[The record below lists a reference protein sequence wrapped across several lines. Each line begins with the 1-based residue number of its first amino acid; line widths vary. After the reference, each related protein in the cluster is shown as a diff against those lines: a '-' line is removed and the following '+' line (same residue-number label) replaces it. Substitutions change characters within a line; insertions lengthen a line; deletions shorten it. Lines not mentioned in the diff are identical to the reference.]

1 MAAKYPDRE
10 DEKRRLE
17 EMLKMMPE
25 RKKAVFQRTKEADE
39 ELLKIREEE
48 MAVHKTLQEIRAE
61 EIERDQRE
69 RYEARL
75 HVELKELRQKYEALK
90 IENAELKKR
99 QRGLSVDSSVIKEL
113 EALRAQNAEQSSSLR
128 KLRDAMQRITSYSKT
143 QQKRVASLED
153 ENAALRQIS
162 AETQQ
167 RQLNELQP
175 SSTSTKQRQQQQQQH
190 RKGNAGC

>member
-1 MAAKYPDRE
+1 MAAKYPGRE

-17 EMLKMMPE
+17 ETMKMMSE
-25 RKKAVFQRTKEADE
+25 RKKAVFERTRKADE

-48 MAVHKTLQEIRAE
+48 MTAQKTLQEIRTE

-75 HVELKELRQKYEALK
+75 DVELKELRQTCEALK
-90 IENAELKKR
+90 IENAELKKG
-99 QRGLSVDSSVIKEL
+99 QGGPSVDSRVLREL
-113 EALRAQNAEQSSSLR
+113 NALRAQNAEQSTSLR
-128 KLRDAMQRITSYSKT
+128 KVKDAMQRITSYSKT
-143 QQKRVASLED
+143 QQKRIARLED

-175 SSTSTKQRQQQQQQH
+175 SSTSTKQQQQQH
-190 RKGNAGC
+190 RKGKTGC

>member
-1 MAAKYPDRE
+1 MELRKLDDTTKFVLELYGC
-10 DEKRRLE
+10 RRCKLTGCRFE
-17 EMLKMMPE
+17 
-25 RKKAVFQRTKEADE
+25 RTKEPDE
-39 ELLKIREEE
+39 ELRKIREKE
-48 MAVHKTLQEIRAE
+48 MTAQKRLNEIRTE
-61 EIERDQRE
+61 EIEKDQRE